1 MKKINLTGLKFGRLT
16 VLEEVL
22 ERRNRRIVWLCL
34 CSCGNQAVITS
45 KSLVN
50 GDTRSCGC
58 LHLESNIKNCAAAH
72 TKYDRPLGSER
83 FHQGYI
89 LIKTVD
95 GWRKKSNVVLENFL
109 GRRLQD
115 DEVAHH
121 CNRIKI
127 DDDISNIELMLHGKH
142 TILHNTGRNISKE
155 TRDKISQGN
164 KKRSKIHG
172 HRGIKL
178 CEKDVVEIK
187 ELLSNNVSIYK
198 IADLFKVSAGL
209 ISAIRTERIWRYAK

>member
-1 MKKINLTGLKFGRLT
+1 MKVD
-16 VLEEVL
+16 VLAKTL
-22 ERRNRRIVWLCL
+22 RN
-34 CSCGNQAVITS
+34 GGT
-45 KSLVN
+45 K
-50 GDTRSCGC
+50 SCGC
-58 LHLESNIKNCAAAH
+58 LHLESSNKNISLIHEK
-72 TKYDRPLGSER
+72 TTRPLGSER
-83 FHQGYI
+83 IHQEYTE
-89 LIKTVD
+89 IKTVE
-95 GWRKKSNVVLENFL
+95 GWRKKSNVVLEDFL

-121 CNRIKI
+121 CNRVKI

-142 TILHNTGRNISKE
+142 TILHNTGRTISQE

-164 KKRSKIHG
+164 KQRSMIHG
-172 HRGIKL
+172 HKGIKL

-187 ELLSNNVSIYK
+187 RLLSNNISIYK